1 MLDRGTLVRENQQCL
16 QQAIDLLE
24 QITDELYSNNDGPHF
39 MSGVGKH
46 IRHILDFYAN
56 FLAGWNTQVDYDAR
70 KREPRLE
77 KDRRFCVQN
86 IREIMEALNDLPV
99 DVSEPS
105 KLLPVKNDEIGQG
118 DGDALFCH
126 STLKR
131 ELQFLKFHAVHHY
144 AMIVMIL
151 RIQGFEP
158 PEDFGFAPSTLE
170 YLKKLKI
177 KDVNDQSP
185 DG

>member
-1 MLDRGTLVRENQQCL
+1 MIDRETLVRENQRCL

-24 QITDELYSNNDGPHF
+24 QITDELYGNNNGPHF
-39 MSGVGKH
+39 MSGIGKH

-56 FLAGWNTQVDYDAR
+56 FLSGWNAQIDYDAR
-70 KREPRLE
+70 KRESRLE
-77 KDRRFCVQN
+77 KDRGVCVQN
-86 IREIMEALNDLPV
+86 IREVMEALDSIP
-99 DVSEPS
+99 DEASEPD
-105 KLLPVKNDEIGQG
+105 KLLPVKNDEIGH
-118 DGDALFCH
+118 GDALFCF
-126 STLKR
+126 STLDR

-144 AMIVMIL
+144 AMIAMIL

-170 YLKKLKI
+170 YLKELKT
-177 KDVNDQSP
+177 KNFDEQSP